1 MAPPKKS
8 RRVRPQA
15 LSPLLPALRA
25 LCELLKQSHRP
36 GIVIGGV
43 AASLLGHPR
52 LTADVDA
59 TVAID
64 DRDLESF
71 LRLAEAEGL
80 TPRNT
85 HPDDFLRRSAM
96 LLLRHDATGI
106 HIDINQARLPF
117 EHDAAGRARMRRF
130 GGISIPMPTPEDVI
144 VMKAVAHRPKD
155 LEDIRGIAESQP
167 KLDLSYIRK
176 HVQEFAQALDMPQL
190 WEDIRRLI
198 ERRKVQVRER
208 TGKKRVR

>member
-1 MAPPKKS
+1 M
-8 RRVRPQA
+8 
-15 LSPLLPALRA
+15 
-25 LCELLKQSHRP
+25 
-36 GIVIGGV
+36 IIGGV
-43 AASLLGHPR
+43 AAGLLGHPR

-59 TVAID
+59 TVVID
-64 DRDLESF
+64 DRDLDSF

-80 TPRNT
+80 TPRKT
-85 HPDDFLRRSAM
+85 RPREFMRRSAM

-117 EHDAAGRARMRRF
+117 EHAAASRARMRRF

-155 LEDIRGIAESQP
+155 LEDICGIAESHP
-167 KLDLSYIRK
+167 RLDISYIRE
-176 HVQEFAQALDMPQL
+176 HVQEFGDALDMPEL

-198 ERRKVQVRER
+198 ERQKGRAKRRPRKRR
-208 TGKKRVR
+208 DR